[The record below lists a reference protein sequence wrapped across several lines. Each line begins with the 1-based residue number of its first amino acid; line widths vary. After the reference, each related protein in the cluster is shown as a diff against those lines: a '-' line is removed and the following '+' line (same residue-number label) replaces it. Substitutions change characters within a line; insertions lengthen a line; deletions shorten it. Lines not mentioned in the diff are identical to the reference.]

1 MMRSNTRILLAGLF
15 AASAALVLAL
25 HALGAPALAAPDLF
39 RRSADAA
46 LQPETPQSG
55 DAVLAAT
62 NCRYGVGYVPSY
74 SKSLEWIPTLGAG
87 WYINF
92 SVYSAGQNVRSAS
105 FAPVIRV
112 RQDQNA
118 NGRLPTYKVTPPL
131 AFTYRDA
138 NGNLQQGL
146 GSLISRNR
154 GHYWLV
160 GNEVDVNNQLQDNTM
175 PDVYARAY
183 HDVYDY
189 IKKVDPTAKVAVAG
203 LSMMTPGRLQYL
215 TIVWDTYRA
224 LYGQDMPV
232 DIWNMHLYILEER
245 LPGNP
250 NDYGDGKIALG
261 TDPAIAKLSSV
272 GNAALCPAP
281 GSPDVPASDPRPDV
295 HCRAEHDRVTIFR
308 EQVYAMRQWMKA
320 RGQQNKPLI
329 ISEFGLLY
337 PYIFK
342 DGAWFLLDEHGK
354 PFDPPRVTKYLQET
368 MTFLETAIDPNL
380 GYPADGNRLVQQ
392 WLWYSVVTDVNA
404 SGGSSNLI
412 STNFANFAPGDPAA
426 LTTMGQA
433 FRQKAAA
440 SLGQSNLIGGA
451 ASNVISLPN
460 QATGKATALLTASFR
475 NGGTRSVIQPI
486 TVTFYSD
493 QALTKPIGSATYDP
507 ATRGAVTGC
516 TWGGRNSNHVSV
528 VWNNLPIG
536 THQYWVKVDSG
547 GTVPETSEADNVT
560 APGTVTVP
568 KNGVLVPMISR

>member
-1 MMRSNTRILLAGLF
+1 MKSSNTRILLAGLF
-15 AASAALVLAL
+15 AASAALMLAL
-25 HALGAPALAAPDLF
+25 HVLAAPDMLQ
-39 RRSADAA
+39 RRADVA
-46 LQPETPQSG
+46 LQSEEPLND
-55 DAVLAAT
+55 DAVLAET
-62 NCRYGVGYVPSY
+62 SCRYGVGYVPQY
-74 SKSLEWIPTLGAG
+74 ADSLAWIPTLGAG

-92 SVYSAGQNVRSAS
+92 SAYSAGQDVRSAS

-118 NGRLPTYKVTPPL
+118 AGGRLPTYKVTPPL
-131 AFTYRDA
+131 AFTYRDD
-138 NGNLQQGL
+138 NGVLQEGL

-154 GHYWLV
+154 GHYWLI

-183 HDVYDY
+183 HQVYDY

-261 TDPAIAKLSSV
+261 TNPAIAKLSSA
-272 GNAALCPAP
+272 GNAALCPAV
-281 GSPDVPASDPRPDV
+281 GSPDSASSDPRPDV
-295 HCRAEHDRVTIFR
+295 ICRAEHDRVSIFR
-308 EQVYAMRQWMKA
+308 EQVVAMRQWMKA

-337 PYIFK
+337 PYIFQNN
-342 DGAWFLLDEHGK
+342 AWFLLDEQGR

-368 MTFLETAIDPNL
+368 MNFLETAVDPAL
-380 GYPADGNRLVQQ
+380 GYPIDSNRLVQQ
-392 WLWYSVVTDVNA
+392 WLWYSIVTNPSE

-412 STNFANFAPGDPAA
+412 STNFASFTPGDAAA

-433 FRQKAAA
+433 FRQRTAANP
-440 SLGQSNLIGGA
+440 GQSNLVGGV

-460 QATGKATALLTASFR
+460 KATGKATALLTATFR
-475 NGGTRSVIQPI
+475 NAGTRSIIKPI

-493 QALTKPIGSATYDP
+493 QALTKVIGSATYDP
-507 ATRGAVTGC
+507 VVRGAVTGC
-516 TWGGRNSNHVSV
+516 TWGNRNSNHVTV
-528 VWNNLPIG
+528 LWNDLPIG
-536 THQYWVKVDSG
+536 THQYWVKVDSASAI
-547 GTVPETSEADNVT
+547 PEISEADNVT
-560 APGTVTVP
+560 GPGKVTVP
-568 KNGVLVPMISR
+568 PNAILVPYISR